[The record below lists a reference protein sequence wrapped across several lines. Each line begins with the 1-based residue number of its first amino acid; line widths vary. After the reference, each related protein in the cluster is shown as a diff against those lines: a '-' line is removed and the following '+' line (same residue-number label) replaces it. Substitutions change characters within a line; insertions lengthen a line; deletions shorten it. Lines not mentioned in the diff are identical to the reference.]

1 MNSPAQFHLSTESAG
16 RLRSPSGAFTLIELL
31 VVMAIIGV
39 LAAIGLPALK
49 GFGKG
54 TGLAGAQRQLL
65 DDLAFA
71 RLRAISGRTTVYMV
85 FVPPGIMAHFADLA
99 AGRPDWYGSPISPGD
114 HERYSRQ
121 LTNLIS
127 GQYTA
132 YALLTKRTIGDQP
145 GQENPR
151 YISEWKR
158 LPQGILIAT
167 NKFNL
172 IDPKLLNPN
181 PPLVWFPDDYR
192 RYFLTNAFP
201 FPASKSPGWTLPYIG
216 FNSQG
221 QLLRGLDELIPL
233 AEGSI
238 FFTGTSGYLSSPDV
252 AIKPPNNYTNHF
264 IRVNWLTSRASVD
277 EATRP
282 KFK

>member
-1 MNSPAQFHLSTESAG
+1 MTSPMQFRTSSTGAG
-16 RLRSPSGAFTLIELL
+16 RIRMRYAAFTLIELL
-31 VVMAIIGV
+31 VVMAIIGL
-39 LAAIGLPALK
+39 LATIGLPALK

-71 RLRAISGRTTVYMV
+71 RLRAISGRTTIYMV
-85 FVPPGIMAHFADLA
+85 FVPPGIMAHFDDLKIAPAAD
-99 AGRPDWYGSPISPGD
+99 RDRW
-114 HERYSRQ
+114 SRQ
-121 LTNLIS
+121 LTNLIT

-132 YALLTKRTIGDQP
+132 YALLTKRTVGDQP

-158 LPQGILIAT
+158 LPQGILFAT

-172 IDPKLLNPN
+172 VNPTLPISV
-181 PPLVWFPDDYR
+181 PPLVSYPVDYR
-192 RYFLTNAFP
+192 RYFSTNAFP
-201 FPASKSPGWTLPYIG
+201 FPASRSPVWTLPYIG
-216 FNSQG
+216 FNAQG
-221 QLLRGLDELIPL
+221 QLLRGWDELIPL

-238 FFTGTSGYLSSPDV
+238 FFMGPSGYLPSPDV
-252 AIKPPNNYTNHF
+252 VMKPPDNYTNHF